1 MYQHG
6 RSCIL
11 FRMARFPSHCLGCV
25 SGCVHTLVKPSSGQA
40 SRREVY
46 PPGPSLMVLGTCGYC
61 GVAHVWLNG
70 FPHDDMTVKR
80 VLTAQRIWLDYD
92 SDTCIHTR
100 IVFVTSTARHAFLVW
115 RWAGRLYPEPFYLL
129 LLRFWALRMVS
140 STRAQKTYSPG
151 RKSLNS
157 QTRKCRYRHHRNRL
171 GYRVML
177 WGWLVTYY
185 NTSCNDMIYTVLSI
199 QM

>member
-1 MYQHG
+1 MWLLWS
-6 RSCIL
+6 RSCVIK
-11 FRMARFPSHCLGCV
+11 CLSTWWYDRKTCIN
-25 SGCVHTLVKPSSGQA
+25 SA
-40 SRREVY
+40 EN
-46 PPGPSLMVLGTCGYC
+46 MVGLWFG
-61 GVAHVWLNG
+61 H
-70 FPHDDMTVKR
+70 
-80 VLTAQRIWLDYD
+80 
-92 SDTCIHTR
+92 CIHTR